1 MPHLPTRPR
10 PTALKMACEMRCIH
24 AVEVT
29 CGDVLQRFSLTRE
42 QLDTPCTFENCSL
55 LAEILVK
62 WEPLAP
68 GIGLSEQDITAI
80 QQDHKGDYRAQCS
93 AALAKWRHKFGLRAT
108 FLMLAQ
114 GLERTKDLEGVE
126 KLCKTFKQV
135 RPLTS
140 SDFSRPSTDS
150 AAAGEFLAGMVTY

>member
-1 MPHLPTRPR
+1 M
-10 PTALKMACEMRCIH
+10 
-24 AVEVT
+24 
-29 CGDVLQRFSLTRE
+29 G
-42 QLDTPCTFENCSL
+42 
-55 LAEILVK
+55 
-62 WEPLAP
+62 AP
-68 GIGLSEQDITAI
+68 STGLSEQDITAI
-80 QQDHKGDYRAQCS
+80 QQDYKGDYRAQCS

-140 SDFSRPSTDS
+140 SDFNRPSTDS
-150 AAAGEFLAGMVTY
+150 AAAGEFLARMVKSPHYSHTHLIARRLSRVGACEHSLS